1 MVIQIPVLAMFCM
14 LSPLLWAQ
22 DGTNQAAASKIL
34 ALESVWNQ
42 AEENGDIG
50 SLDLIFDSALIYI
63 DEDGSLLTK
72 TQFLGRAQSAGAH
85 VQTLATQTTSVQV
98 YGETAVVVGSYRAR
112 GVDRGKPYQREGR
125 FIDTWVFKKGAW
137 VCIVAQATPILR

>member
-1 MVIQIPVLAMFCM
+1 MIDGTVEIPQGCTGVDYWICRCGVVKTRFMVIQIPVLAMFCM

-22 DGTNQAAASKIL
+22 DGANQAAASKIL

-63 DEDGSLLTK
+63 DEDGSLLT
-72 TQFLGRAQSAGAH
+72 
-85 VQTLATQTTSVQV
+85 
-98 YGETAVVVGSYRAR
+98 
-112 GVDRGKPYQREGR
+112 
-125 FIDTWVFKKGAW
+125 
-137 VCIVAQATPILR
+137 